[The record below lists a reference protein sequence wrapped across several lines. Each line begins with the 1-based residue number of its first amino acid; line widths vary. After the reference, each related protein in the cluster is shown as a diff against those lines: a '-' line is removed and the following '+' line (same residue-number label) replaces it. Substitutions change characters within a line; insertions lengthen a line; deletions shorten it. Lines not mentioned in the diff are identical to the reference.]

1 MGDEEKT
8 ESAMLVIASR
18 VKEINKAAGFSTSAD
33 YLDALSEEVRRL
45 VLKGQKCAEMNGR
58 KTLKPQDL

>member
-1 MGDEEKT
+1 MAENTDQEKV
-8 ESAMLVIASR
+8 LVIASR
-18 VKEINKAAGFSTSAD
+18 VKEFNKSAGFSTSAD

-45 VLKGQKCAEMNGR
+45 LVKGQGCAVASGR